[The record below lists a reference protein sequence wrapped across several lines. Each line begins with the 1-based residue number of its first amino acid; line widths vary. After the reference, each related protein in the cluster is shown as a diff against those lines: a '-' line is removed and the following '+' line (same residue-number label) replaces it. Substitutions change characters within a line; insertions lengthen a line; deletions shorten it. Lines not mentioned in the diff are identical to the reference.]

1 MSRRLLRSKSLTVAV
16 LLCFLGL
23 LARQS
28 LSQTESQAQS
38 EYTRAFQAGKALYE
52 EGEHK
57 EAVIRFLQALTVA
70 KGPAETGDACFY
82 LSLSYYSLG
91 ESDNTLLYLKK
102 MFEAQPEKEIDARL
116 FPSGYVTLYYRT
128 RSEFARPKPE
138 EKPKV
143 EAKEAEKKAE
153 AEKQAAAEAPKP
165 QARGGKE
172 ETEPKVRKKFPW
184 LIVIGAVV
192 VVGVVAYLL
201 LKKKGGDTGSISVS
215 STPSG
220 AKVLLDGNDTGQV
233 TACTL
238 SNVSPGAHAVTLV
251 KDGYADYAANVT
263 VTAGETAKV
272 SAALTK
278 NSITVTAPASGTVW
292 AKGGPADIRW
302 TVGGGAASGGQAAAM
317 ESSGLRQKD
326 LEAAGK
332 PVNSTS
338 GPETA
343 KETGKLVGSQIRSVV
358 DIAAVKIELI
368 KGGQPAALIAGETP
382 NNGLFTWQ
390 VPDSLAEGSDYRVRV
405 SCSTDSDV
413 FGESSSFSIVTG
425 MITVLAPTAGSVWG
439 KGATYG
445 ILWTGFVS
453 GNVRIELYKWTSL
466 AETIA
471 ADTANDGQHNWTVP
485 LTTADGSDYRIRI
498 TAVSHPEVFGES
510 EFFTI
515 GSAYYEFVTKWGGNG
530 AGDGQFYN
538 PGGAAV
544 DASGAVYVADT
555 NNHRIQKFDT
565 NGAFI
570 TKWGSYGTSNGQLS
584 CPEGI
589 AFDTSGNIYVAE
601 GCNDRIQKFNAGG
614 TYLAKWGS
622 SGSGTGQFEGPS
634 AIAIDLFGY
643 VFVADEQNDRIQK
656 FTVDGVYLTSW
667 GSRGNGNGQFYYP
680 SGIAVDSSGSVYV
693 ADLNNHRV
701 QKFTST
707 GVFIT
712 KWGSYGN
719 GDGQFNGPRGVAVD
733 ASGNVY
739 IADWANDRVQK
750 FSPNGAFM
758 GKWGSTGTGDGQF
771 DGPEGIAVDASGNV
785 FVSEWYNHRMQK
797 FRVRSAS
804 PSLIGRF
811 MPSPVILLPDPEKRA
826 MAVETGDRRAYAR

>member
-538 PGGAAV
+538 PSGAAV

-570 TKWGSYGTSNGQLS
+570 TKWGGYGSADGRL
-584 CPEGI
+584 CGPIGI
-589 AFDTSGNIYVAE
+589 AVDSSGNVYVADSCNHRVQKFSATGAFLTKWGGEGNGEGQFKYAWGIAADRFGNIYVV
-601 GCNDRIQKFNAGG
+601 DR
-614 TYLAKWGS
+614 
-622 SGSGTGQFEGPS
+622 
-634 AIAIDLFGY
+634 D
-643 VFVADEQNDRIQK
+643 NDRIQK
-656 FTVDGVYLTSW
+656 FTADGVFLTSW
-667 GSRGNGNGQFYYP
+667 GGPGSGNGQFDYP
-680 SGIAVDSSGSVYV
+680 TAVAVDNAGQVYV
-693 ADLNNHRV
+693 ADVHNYRI
-701 QKFTST
+701 QSFTST
-707 GVFIT
+707 GVAVN
-712 KWGSYGN
+712 KWGSAGD
-719 GDGQFNGPRGVAVD
+719 GDGQFISPYGIAVD
-733 ASGNVY
+733 GSGSIIVT
-739 IADWANDRVQK
+739 DMGNDRVQK
-750 FSPNGAFM
+750 FAPNGAFI
-758 GKWGSTGTGDGQF
+758 GKWGNPGTGDGEF
-771 DGPEGIAVDASGNV
+771 DGPDGIAVDASGNV
-785 FVSEWYNHRMQK
+785 FVVEWYNQRVQK
-797 FRVRSAS
+797 FRPRSAAPQPAELPFRL
-804 PSLIGRF
+804 PSQRQVGPRT
-811 MPSPVILLPDPEKRA
+811 S
-826 MAVETGDRRAYAR
+826 